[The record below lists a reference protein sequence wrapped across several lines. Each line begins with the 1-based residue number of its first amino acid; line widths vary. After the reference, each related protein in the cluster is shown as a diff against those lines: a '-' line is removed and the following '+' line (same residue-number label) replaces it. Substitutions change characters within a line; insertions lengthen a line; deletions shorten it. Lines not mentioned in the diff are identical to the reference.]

1 MAGSR
6 DSLAPPGPARP
17 CFLGLQVCGDPT
29 GTLSSASP
37 GRTGARS
44 HSLCALVYR
53 KGRELGQEVES
64 LSDLPGDL
72 TEWEVGTVAFLV
84 PPPKATPR
92 PRTPGLLQS
101 WIPAQLRSLMGAP
114 DFVPSRVPRAVPL
127 CPPLLSLSATCLGPS
142 ACPSSSLLLMSTTL
156 SLPPSRGEALPGEGC
171 GLSPAASLASASPLP
186 ATAAGH
192 SKSSEESWAGRD
204 RFLYRPAGRAA
215 PAGGGREG
223 PQRVRTWNR
232 PAVTPEAGTWGK
244 GS

>member
-1 MAGSR
+1 MPWFTGRGGSLGKKWSP
-6 DSLAPPGPARP
+6 SLTCQGTSENGRWGRWHSWCPPA
-17 CFLGLQVCGDPT
+17 
-29 GTLSSASP
+29 
-37 GRTGARS
+37 
-44 HSLCALVYR
+44 
-53 KGRELGQEVES
+53 
-64 LSDLPGDL
+64 
-72 TEWEVGTVAFLV
+72 
-84 PPPKATPR
+84 PKATPR

-223 PQRVRTWNR
+223 GGEIVALCVGQVP
-232 PAVTPEAGTWGK
+232 
-244 GS
+244 S